1 MRVEFVSDGQLFLH
15 ICVWMC
21 DVGGLF
27 ICVYVFPHLYARE
40 RLFCPCVLM
49 SVRQEIMCASLRERE
64 SVPRSCSAWVDEGGV
79 FVHPDPS
86 FRGSRVVVWNHF
98 LPLWS
103 IWEPEVWRKCEG
115 QSPFPWAATG
125 WNKKWSAWASYPM
138 NALRGTS
145 LILQICAPH
154 PHRSPHH
161 PQLNPPYTP
170 PRNNKQSLRAPG
182 ASLMIGNN

>member
-27 ICVYVFPHLYARE
+27 ICVYVFAHLYARE

-64 SVPRSCSAWVDEGGV
+64 SVPRSCSAWVDEGGGGG

-115 QSPFPWAATG
+115 QSPFAWAATG

-145 LILQICAPH
+145 SVLPTPIGLLIILSRIPH
-154 PHRSPHH
+154 ILHPETINKVWEPRVHR
-161 PQLNPPYTP
+161 
-170 PRNNKQSLRAPG
+170 
-182 ASLMIGNN
+182 